1 MWQTEGQGDPCEK
14 SPRPAIPASSNPDP
28 QYSRQSA
35 YGRSAPQAE
44 AAEAQSR
51 SHAQPGVRPAEA
63 AGVVAVAVAA
73 VAVAAIAGGIAVAWG
88 VVAGGIAVA
97 GSVVVACV
105 VVAGAVAVAGGIAIA
120 TVHRAANLGARI
132 AAQQPQGHQRTGT
145 HGQLPHHR

>member
-73 VAVAAIAGGIAVAWG
+73 VAVAAVAGGVVAGGRAVAG
-88 VVAGGIAVA
+88 SVVAGGIAVA
-97 GSVVVACV
+97 GGVVVARGV
-105 VVAGAVAVAGGIAIA
+105 
-120 TVHRAANLGARI
+120 
-132 AAQQPQGHQRTGT
+132 
-145 HGQLPHHR
+145 